1 MIILVASQKG
11 GCGKSTTSVNICA
24 ELARANKDV
33 VLLDADKQGTSARW
47 ASDRNAAEVSPVIH
61 CVQKFGNIRE
71 TLLDLD
77 KRYEFVVVDTAGRD
91 SKEMRTGITAADVLL
106 VPFRPSQPDLDT
118 LAHFVEV
125 FEEALDLMP
134 NPSIKACAVLT
145 MAPSNP
151 VVNEA
156 NEAKEYLAEY
166 PQLKLLKTIIRD
178 RKVYRDCMAEGT
190 GVVEMDNGKAKG
202 EIQMLVKEL
211 LSD

>member
-1 MIILVASQKG
+1 
-11 GCGKSTTSVNICA
+11 
-24 ELARANKDV
+24 
-33 VLLDADKQGTSARW
+33 
-47 ASDRNAAEVSPVIH
+47 
-61 CVQKFGNIRE
+61 
-71 TLLDLD
+71 
-77 KRYEFVVVDTAGRD
+77 
-91 SKEMRTGITAADVLL
+91 
-106 VPFRPSQPDLDT
+106 T

-134 NPSIKACAVLT
+134 NPSIKAFAVLT

-151 VVNEA
+151 VVNET

-178 RKVYRDCMAEGT
+178 RKVYRDCMAEGK

>member
-1 MIILVASQKG
+1 MPNIHDSIIEPVPHQKALIWNCFDTKITPRNGYDYIGSQPKG

-156 NEAKEYLAEY
+156 NEAKEY
-166 PQLKLLKTIIRD
+166 R
-178 RKVYRDCMAEGT
+178 
-190 GVVEMDNGKAKG
+190 
-202 EIQMLVKEL
+202 
-211 LSD
+211 

>member
-77 KRYEFVVVDTAGRD
+77 KRYEFVVVDTAGR
-91 SKEMRTGITAADVLL
+91 
-106 VPFRPSQPDLDT
+106 
-118 LAHFVEV
+118 
-125 FEEALDLMP
+125 
-134 NPSIKACAVLT
+134 
-145 MAPSNP
+145 
-151 VVNEA
+151 
-156 NEAKEYLAEY
+156 
-166 PQLKLLKTIIRD
+166 
-178 RKVYRDCMAEGT
+178 
-190 GVVEMDNGKAKG
+190 
-202 EIQMLVKEL
+202 
-211 LSD
+211 

>member
-1 MIILVASQKG
+1 MIILVAKKG
-11 GCGKSTTSVNICA
+11 GCGKVNHQRICA
-24 ELARANKDV
+24 ELARKNKDV
-33 VLLDADKQGTSARW
+33 VLIDADKQGTAARW
-47 ASDRNAAEVSPVIH
+47 ASDRNSSEVTPVIH

-71 TLLDLD
+71 TLLDLNN
-77 KRYEFVVVDTAGRD
+77 RYEYVVVDTAGRD
-91 SKEMRTGITAADVLL
+91 SKEMRTGITAADILL

-134 NPSIKACAVLT
+134 NPNIKACAVLT

-178 RKVYRDCMAEGT
+178 RKFTAT
-190 GVVEMDNGKAKG
+190 AWLKG
-202 EIQMLVKEL
+202 RGLLRWTTEKLKVKSRCWL
-211 LSD
+211 RSY